1 MSLTKKKLN
10 QLKEEYNSGK
20 IAQVD
25 YESQKNE
32 IENALQENKLA
43 SCLRMAA
50 YALEYDVGKQGYG
63 RGINNSQ
70 PFHPFLCAVT
80 AAVRRK
86 FVLVRLVK
94 VTVNVLEELLR
105 ASGVGIGQSAA
116 PGHLFNAYVMEFAYL
131 CRHRCLNLAQG
142 VEAHDDGIQHRE
154 QMSEP
159 VETLHVLLTAVFAA
173 HFNSFITVE

>member
-1 MSLTKKKLN
+1 MTRCKHKGVVGGCGGKLH
-10 QLKEEYNSGK
+10 
-20 IAQVD
+20 ITV
-25 YESQKNE
+25 
-32 IENALQENKLA
+32 NALVGMNDGMDFYATFLL

-63 RGINNSQ
+63 RGINNPQ
-70 PFHPFLCAVT
+70 PFHPFLRAVT

-94 VTVNVLEELLR
+94 VAVNILEELLR

-116 PGHLFNAYVMEFAYL
+116 PGHLFIAYVMEFAHL
-131 CRHRCLNLAQG
+131 CRHRCLYLAQG

-173 HFNSFITVE
+173 HFNNFITVE